1 MLPTELIERNGDR
14 LRECVLSL
22 ASIWGL
28 EEGFAAWVREAC
40 VFCSTLVDR
49 IVSGCPP
56 EELPSL
62 WERLGYRDELL
73 TVGEPFGMWAIEAPE
88 NVAARLPIDG
98 PGSPAFFV
106 RDLAPWKQRK
116 VRILNGGHTSM
127 VPAAFLAGKDLVRE
141 CMDDAVIH
149 RFLTETEAE
158 EIVPYVPLPRADA
171 LAFAGEVEQRFENP
185 FLDHRLLDI
194 CANSFAKWKERVL
207 PSVRDCYAAG
217 KLPRRLVFSFAALL
231 AFYTAAEKKDG
242 ELFGLRDGQPYRLQE
257 SAQVL
262 ALAERFSSGSPE
274 ACGGS
279 RDAGDRPVGGAGSAP
294 ALCGAGGRRPAR
306 HPGNRRAA
314 RPRGRD
320 GRRRAMNDL
329 FRIHPEDTVAVA
341 LRPIPAGETA
351 QGNGFSV
358 RAEES
363 IPQGHKI
370 ALCRMEKGGEVIKY
384 GWPIGRAKETIA
396 PGHWVHAHDMESQLE
411 GLEDYRYEP
420 QWKDLKPE
428 EPAFFSGYRRPG
440 GKTGV
445 RNELWIVPMVG
456 CVNGLARQLERQA
469 AARLPEGVDGVVAFQ
484 HSCGCSQLG
493 DDLAGTQKFL
503 RGLLLHPNAGGVL
516 ALRLGC
522 ENNRPEDMQALL
534 GDYDRERIAF
544 LVCQDCEDELE
555 EGLRILDRLGR
566 YAATFRREPCPV
578 SSLTVGLKCGG
589 SDGLSGITA
598 NPLAGSF
605 SDWLLARGG
614 SAVLTE
620 VPEMFGAERLLM
632 NRCRT
637 EQTFASTVEAD
648 QRLPISIFCGT
659 ASRSTRTPRR
669 GTGREASPRWPKN
682 RWAACRNRGRRPW
695 RTCCATAN
703 RCGPAA

>member
-1 MLPTELIERNGDR
+1 MREIQEVYKTNRLPVRVVQFGEGRLLRALIEPIFQKAVDEGRFAGSVAIVKPTGRGNLDVFERQSCLYTVILRGKQAGKVSDEAYPVTCVDRAVNPYRDFESFLALARLPELSFVISNTTEAGIVLDREDRFDAAPPASFPGKLTRFLYERYRCTGGAKDAGLVMLPTELIERNGDR

-274 ACGGS
+274 AYVEAAMREIGLWEEREALPRFAELAAADLRAIRETGALRALAAVTEGGT
-279 RDAGDRPVGGAGSAP
+279 RDERSVSDSPRRHRRRGAAADPGRGNGAGK
-294 ALCGAGGRRPAR
+294 R
-306 HPGNRRAA
+306 
-314 RPRGRD
+314 
-320 GRRRAMNDL
+320 L
-329 FRIHPEDTVAVA
+329 FR
-341 LRPIPAGETA
+341 
-351 QGNGFSV
+351 
-358 RAEES
+358 
-363 IPQGHKI
+363 
-370 ALCRMEKGGEVIKY
+370 
-384 GWPIGRAKETIA
+384 
-396 PGHWVHAHDMESQLE
+396 
-411 GLEDYRYEP
+411 
-420 QWKDLKPE
+420 
-428 EPAFFSGYRRPG
+428 
-440 GKTGV
+440 
-445 RNELWIVPMVG
+445 
-456 CVNGLARQLERQA
+456 
-469 AARLPEGVDGVVAFQ
+469 
-484 HSCGCSQLG
+484 
-493 DDLAGTQKFL
+493 
-503 RGLLLHPNAGGVL
+503 
-516 ALRLGC
+516 
-522 ENNRPEDMQALL
+522 
-534 GDYDRERIAF
+534 
-544 LVCQDCEDELE
+544 
-555 EGLRILDRLGR
+555 
-566 YAATFRREPCPV
+566 
-578 SSLTVGLKCGG
+578 
-589 SDGLSGITA
+589 
-598 NPLAGSF
+598 
-605 SDWLLARGG
+605 ARGG
-614 SAVLTE
+614 IDPAG
-620 VPEMFGAERLLM
+620 PQD
-632 NRCRT
+632 RT
-637 EQTFASTVEAD
+637 
-648 QRLPISIFCGT
+648 LPHGKG
-659 ASRSTRTPRR
+659 RR
-669 GTGREASPRWPKN
+669 GDQIRLADRPRKGNDRAGALGARAQHGIP
-682 RWAACRNRGRRPW
+682 ARRAGGLPL
-695 RTCCATAN
+695 
-703 RCGPAA
+703 

>member
-1 MLPTELIERNGDR
+1 MREIQEVYKTNRLPVRVVQFGEGRLLRALIEPIFQKAVDEGRFAGSVAIVKPTGRGNLDVFERQSCLYTVILRGKQAGKVSDEAYPVTCVDRAVNPYRDFESFLALARLPELSFVISNTTEAGIVLDRGDRFDAAPPASFPGKLTRFLYERYRCTGGAKDAGLVMLPTELIERNGDR
-14 LRECVLSL
+14 LRECVLGL

-88 NVAARLPIDG
+88 DVAARLPIDG

-116 VRILNGGHTSM
+116 VRILNGSHTSM

-262 ALAERFSSGSPE
+262 ALAERFSSGTPE
-274 ACGGS
+274 AWVEAAMREIGLWEEREALPRFAELAAADLRAIRETGAL
-279 RDAGDRPVGGAGSAP
+279 RALEAVTEGGA
-294 ALCGAGGRRPAR
+294 R
-306 HPGNRRAA
+306 
-314 RPRGRD
+314 
-320 GRRRAMNDL
+320 
-329 FRIHPEDTVAVA
+329 
-341 LRPIPAGETA
+341 
-351 QGNGFSV
+351 
-358 RAEES
+358 
-363 IPQGHKI
+363 
-370 ALCRMEKGGEVIKY
+370 
-384 GWPIGRAKETIA
+384 
-396 PGHWVHAHDMESQLE
+396 
-411 GLEDYRYEP
+411 
-420 QWKDLKPE
+420 
-428 EPAFFSGYRRPG
+428 
-440 GKTGV
+440 
-445 RNELWIVPMVG
+445 
-456 CVNGLARQLERQA
+456 
-469 AARLPEGVDGVVAFQ
+469 
-484 HSCGCSQLG
+484 
-493 DDLAGTQKFL
+493 
-503 RGLLLHPNAGGVL
+503 
-516 ALRLGC
+516 
-522 ENNRPEDMQALL
+522 
-534 GDYDRERIAF
+534 
-544 LVCQDCEDELE
+544 
-555 EGLRILDRLGR
+555 
-566 YAATFRREPCPV
+566 
-578 SSLTVGLKCGG
+578 
-589 SDGLSGITA
+589 
-598 NPLAGSF
+598 
-605 SDWLLARGG
+605 
-614 SAVLTE
+614 
-620 VPEMFGAERLLM
+620 
-632 NRCRT
+632 
-637 EQTFASTVEAD
+637 
-648 QRLPISIFCGT
+648 
-659 ASRSTRTPRR
+659 
-669 GTGREASPRWPKN
+669 
-682 RWAACRNRGRRPW
+682 
-695 RTCCATAN
+695 
-703 RCGPAA
+703 

>member
-1 MLPTELIERNGDR
+1 MREIQEVYRTNRLPVRVVQFGEGRLLRALIEPIFQKAVDEGRFAGSVAIVKPTGRGNLDVFERQSCLYTVILRGKQAGKVSDEAYPVTCVDRAVNPYRDFESFLALARLPELSFVISNTTEAGIVLDREDRFDAAPPASFPGKLTRFLYERYRCTGGAKDAGLVMLPTELIERNGDR

-88 NVAARLPIDG
+88 DVAARLPIDG

-194 CANSFAKWKERVL
+194 CANSFAKWQERVL

-242 ELFGLRDGQPYRLQE
+242 ELFGLRDGRPYRLQE
-257 SAQVL
+257 SARML

-274 ACGGS
+274 ACVEAAMREIGLWEEREALPRFAELTAADLRAIRETGAL
-279 RDAGDRPVGGAGSAP
+279 RALEAVTEGGA
-294 ALCGAGGRRPAR
+294 R
-306 HPGNRRAA
+306 
-314 RPRGRD
+314 
-320 GRRRAMNDL
+320 
-329 FRIHPEDTVAVA
+329 
-341 LRPIPAGETA
+341 
-351 QGNGFSV
+351 
-358 RAEES
+358 
-363 IPQGHKI
+363 
-370 ALCRMEKGGEVIKY
+370 
-384 GWPIGRAKETIA
+384 
-396 PGHWVHAHDMESQLE
+396 
-411 GLEDYRYEP
+411 
-420 QWKDLKPE
+420 
-428 EPAFFSGYRRPG
+428 
-440 GKTGV
+440 
-445 RNELWIVPMVG
+445 
-456 CVNGLARQLERQA
+456 
-469 AARLPEGVDGVVAFQ
+469 
-484 HSCGCSQLG
+484 
-493 DDLAGTQKFL
+493 
-503 RGLLLHPNAGGVL
+503 
-516 ALRLGC
+516 
-522 ENNRPEDMQALL
+522 
-534 GDYDRERIAF
+534 
-544 LVCQDCEDELE
+544 
-555 EGLRILDRLGR
+555 
-566 YAATFRREPCPV
+566 
-578 SSLTVGLKCGG
+578 
-589 SDGLSGITA
+589 
-598 NPLAGSF
+598 
-605 SDWLLARGG
+605 
-614 SAVLTE
+614 
-620 VPEMFGAERLLM
+620 
-632 NRCRT
+632 
-637 EQTFASTVEAD
+637 
-648 QRLPISIFCGT
+648 
-659 ASRSTRTPRR
+659 
-669 GTGREASPRWPKN
+669 
-682 RWAACRNRGRRPW
+682 
-695 RTCCATAN
+695 
-703 RCGPAA
+703 

>member
-1 MLPTELIERNGDR
+1 MIKSKKNGLFSETGAGQAFPAVQKAGERPGRRKMPEPSAARPPKRGAAGPTLKKGERAMREIQEVYKTNRLPVRVVQFGEGRLLRALIEPIFQKAVDEGRFAGSVAIVKPTGRGNLDVFERQSCLYTVILRGKQAGKVSDEAYPVTCVDRAVNPYRDFESFLALARLPELSFVISNTTEAGIVLDREDRFDAAPPASFPGKLTRFLYERYRCTGGAKDAGLVMLPTELIERNGDR

-88 NVAARLPIDG
+88 NVAARLPIDR

-274 ACGGS
+274 AYVEAAMREIGLWEEREALPRFAELAAADLRAIRETGAL
-279 RDAGDRPVGGAGSAP
+279 RALAAVTEGGA
-294 ALCGAGGRRPAR
+294 R
-306 HPGNRRAA
+306 
-314 RPRGRD
+314 
-320 GRRRAMNDL
+320 
-329 FRIHPEDTVAVA
+329 
-341 LRPIPAGETA
+341 
-351 QGNGFSV
+351 
-358 RAEES
+358 
-363 IPQGHKI
+363 
-370 ALCRMEKGGEVIKY
+370 
-384 GWPIGRAKETIA
+384 
-396 PGHWVHAHDMESQLE
+396 
-411 GLEDYRYEP
+411 
-420 QWKDLKPE
+420 
-428 EPAFFSGYRRPG
+428 
-440 GKTGV
+440 
-445 RNELWIVPMVG
+445 
-456 CVNGLARQLERQA
+456 
-469 AARLPEGVDGVVAFQ
+469 
-484 HSCGCSQLG
+484 
-493 DDLAGTQKFL
+493 
-503 RGLLLHPNAGGVL
+503 
-516 ALRLGC
+516 
-522 ENNRPEDMQALL
+522 
-534 GDYDRERIAF
+534 
-544 LVCQDCEDELE
+544 
-555 EGLRILDRLGR
+555 
-566 YAATFRREPCPV
+566 
-578 SSLTVGLKCGG
+578 
-589 SDGLSGITA
+589 
-598 NPLAGSF
+598 
-605 SDWLLARGG
+605 
-614 SAVLTE
+614 
-620 VPEMFGAERLLM
+620 
-632 NRCRT
+632 
-637 EQTFASTVEAD
+637 
-648 QRLPISIFCGT
+648 
-659 ASRSTRTPRR
+659 
-669 GTGREASPRWPKN
+669 
-682 RWAACRNRGRRPW
+682 
-695 RTCCATAN
+695 
-703 RCGPAA
+703 